1 LYKQAHLHVE
11 FIMKKPK
18 RSGNL
23 RLSIARAIIWGK
35 IWDEVPGTSLRRQ
48 VPGDVQ
54 GLYARQ
60 KAASF
65 TLDERA
71 SEARAINVG

>member
-1 LYKQAHLHVE
+1 LHA
-11 FIMKKPK
+11 
-18 RSGNL
+18 RSIG
-23 RLSIARAIIWGK
+23 GK
-35 IWDEVPGTSLRRQ
+35 IWDEVPALRRQ

-65 TLDERA
+65 ALDERA
-71 SEARAINVG
+71 AEALAINVG

>member
-1 LYKQAHLHVE
+1 MRLEQIRGFHKKGAGSRAATLDYPLH
-11 FIMKKPK
+11 
-18 RSGNL
+18 
-23 RLSIARAIIWGK
+23 ARAYGGK
-35 IWDEVPGTSLRRQ
+35 IWDEVSALRRQ

-71 SEARAINVG
+71 AQARAINVG